1 MTLHAWLGETV
12 SSISPA
18 SETWRSVALKRLDT
32 LTKPLGSLGQ
42 LEEIAAQWVAIR
54 GARWQE
60 PIRKGAFVFAADHG
74 VTAEG
79 VSAYPKEV
87 TRQMVLNFVAGGAAV
102 NVLARS
108 HNASLVVIDVGVAGD
123 LDGVAGLVNL
133 KVAEGTRNMRREA
146 AMSEA
151 EVRRALEAG
160 VSMAV
165 AASEAGQSLIAI
177 GEMGIG
183 NTTAASVIT
192 CALTG
197 ADPDAVTGH
206 GTGIGDAGYQH
217 KVTVVR
223 ETVNLHFGSSLPAAP
238 TDVLCSVGGLEIA
251 AMAGMMLEAA
261 RLGLVI
267 VVDGF
272 IATAAALVAV
282 TLAPACH
289 GYLIAGHASEER
301 GHAVLLE
308 YMTLRPLLNLNMRL
322 GEASG
327 AILAMPIIEAA
338 VALYGQMAT
347 FESAGVSEASK

>member
-1 MTLHAWLGETV
+1 MTLHAWLDQIARG
-12 SSISPA
+12 ISPV
-18 SETWRSVALKRLDT
+18 SETWRSVALERLDT

-87 TRQMVLNFVAGGAAV
+87 TRQMVLNFVSGGAAV
-102 NVLARS
+102 NVLARAQ
-108 HNASLVVIDVGVAGD
+108 NASLAVIDVGVAGD
-123 LDGVAGLVNL
+123 LDSVAGLVRM
-133 KVAEGTRNMRREA
+133 KVAGGTRNMRREP
-146 AMSEA
+146 AMSED
-151 EVRRALEAG
+151 EVRKALEAG
-160 VSMAV
+160 ASMAV
-165 AASEAGQSLIAI
+165 AASKAGQSLVAI

-183 NTTAASVIT
+183 NTTSASAIA

-197 ADPDAVTGH
+197 ADPYTVTGH
-206 GTGIGDAGYQH
+206 GTGIGDAAYQH
-217 KVTVVR
+217 KVTIVR
-223 ETVNLHFGSSLPAAP
+223 ETVAHHFGSSCPAPAA
-238 TDVLCSVGGLEIA
+238 DVLRCVGGLEIA
-251 AMAGMMLEAA
+251 AMTGMMLEATS
-261 RLGLVI
+261 LGMVV

-272 IATAAALVAV
+272 IATAAALIAV
-282 TLAPACH
+282 MLAPACR
-289 GYLIAGHASEER
+289 GYLIAGHSSAER

-338 VALYGQMAT
+338 IGLYGQMAT
-347 FESAGVSEASK
+347 FESAGVSGAST